1 MAGVCRKKMCS
12 MARDVAG
19 PIFLRSFNGLTRQ
32 AARRALPSLSLIPM
46 LRPVEDGGIG
56 SFLIFQGRS
65 WSYLQA
71 RATRNQEGY
80 RLLAFNAEMI
90 MGSRDMGDL
99 VLRLE
104 QPIDIW

>member
-1 MAGVCRKKMCS
+1 MMVGVCRKKMCS
-12 MARDVAG
+12 MGRDVAG
-19 PIFLRSFNGLTRQ
+19 PIYLRSFIGLTRQ
-32 AARRALPSLSLIPM
+32 AAQRALQS
-46 LRPVEDGGIG
+46 
-56 SFLIFQGRS
+56 LIFQGRS
-65 WSYLQA
+65 RSYLRA

>member
-80 RLLAFNAEMI
+80 YLLACNAGMI
-90 MGSRDMGDL
+90 MGSRDMGDP
-99 VLRLE
+99 VHRLD